1 MNSCQQAEKLID
13 YLLQQLTEEEKREF
27 ELHLKSCEQCQ
38 RELQI
43 ENVIDNELSTEMQ
56 PGFIESRIRE
66 RLKLRQARDMRPL
79 WMYVLRMVVYGLT
92 ASVVSIVLFPF
103 LLKLPIIASA
113 DLGKYTN
120 GVAELLGQIAPANTF
135 LIIFG
140 ICYIA
145 VLLASMYSLAQ
156 IRR

>member
-13 YLLQQLTEEEKREF
+13 YLLQQLTDEEKREF
-27 ELHLKSCEQCQ
+27 ELHLKSCELCQ

-43 ENVIDNELSTEMQ
+43 ENVIENELSTELH
-56 PGFIESRIRE
+56 PGFIENRIRA
-66 RLKLRQARDMRPL
+66 RLQLRQVRGMRSL
-79 WMYVLRMVVYGLT
+79 WMYVLRMVVYGVT
-92 ASVVSIVLFPF
+92 ASVVGVVLFPF
-103 LLKLPIIASA
+103 LLKLPTIASA
-113 DLGKYTN
+113 DLSKYTS